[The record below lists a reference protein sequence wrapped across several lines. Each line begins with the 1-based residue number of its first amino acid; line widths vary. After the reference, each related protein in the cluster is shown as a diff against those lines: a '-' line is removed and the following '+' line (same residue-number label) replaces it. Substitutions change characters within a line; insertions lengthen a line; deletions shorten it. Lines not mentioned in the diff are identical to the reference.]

1 MLGVDAENTDTEP
14 TELAGGGRDPGTARP
29 GGRLKRVAG
38 GRRRTVLVRLSA
50 GEEEWLVPKAAAMGI
65 SVQRLLVESAMG
77 GGPAS
82 VLARRTVYDELL
94 AARRDVLGV
103 AVNINQLARWS
114 NEHARMPPGV
124 AQSIQRFEA
133 AQARLTELAERVVDQ
148 LTGATG
154 GTGGGGSG

>member
-1 MLGVDAENTDTEP
+1 
-14 TELAGGGRDPGTARP
+14 
-29 GGRLKRVAG
+29 
-38 GRRRTVLVRLSA
+38 
-50 GEEEWLVPKAAAMGI
+50 
-65 SVQRLLVESAMG
+65 LLVESAMG

-133 AQARLTELAERVVDQ
+133 AQARLTELAERVVGQ
-148 LTGATG
+148 LTGVTG
-154 GTGGGGSG
+154 GTAGGGSG

>member
-1 MLGVDAENTDTEP
+1 
-14 TELAGGGRDPGTARP
+14 
-29 GGRLKRVAG
+29 
-38 GRRRTVLVRLSA
+38 VLVRLSA

-103 AVNINQLARWS
+103 AVNINQLARWG

-124 AQSIQRFEA
+124 AASIQRFEA

-148 LTGATG
+148 LTGAPR
-154 GTGGGGSG
+154 GTAGGGSG

>member
-1 MLGVDAENTDTEP
+1 VLGVDAEDIDIEP
-14 TELAGGGRDPGTARP
+14 AEAEGGGRDPGTARP

-38 GRRRTVLVRLSA
+38 GRRRAVLVRLSA
-50 GEEEWLVPKAAAMGI
+50 TEEEWLVPKAAALGI

-103 AVNINQLARWS
+103 AVNINQLARWG
-114 NEHARMPPGV
+114 NEHARMPAGV
-124 AQSIQRFEA
+124 AASLQRFEA
-133 AQARLTELAERVVDQ
+133 AQARLTELAERVVGQ
-148 LTGATG
+148 LTGAAG